1 MRDNVF
7 FSYLGPES
15 HSAQEPII
23 YVKLKDGQILL
34 HSQVF
39 GIFWKEVE
47 YGRLK
52 DDFEIF
58 KPRYVPATLLEIEKA
73 GFLPHVHGVIE
84 FLKGSTRE
92 ISFM

>member
-1 MRDNVF
+1 MRDNIF
-7 FSYLGPES
+7 FFYSGPES

-23 YVKLKDGQILL
+23 YVKSKDGRILL

-39 GIFWKEVE
+39 GVFWKKIE
-47 YGRLK
+47 YNKLQ
-52 DDFEIF
+52 DSFEIF

-84 FLKGSTRE
+84 FLRGDTRE
-92 ISFM
+92 ISFI